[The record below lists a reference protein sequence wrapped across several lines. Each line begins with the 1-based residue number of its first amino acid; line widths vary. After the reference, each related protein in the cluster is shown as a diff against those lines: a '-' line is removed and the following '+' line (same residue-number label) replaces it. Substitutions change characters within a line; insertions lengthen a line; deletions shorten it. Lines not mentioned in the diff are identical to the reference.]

1 MNLKTDR
8 RAVAI
13 AGIVLLFVGCIILF
27 EIALSLKRQNN
38 ILRTRQK
45 EMLLLSQEYTGL
57 KNVVGSVEARK
68 SLTKVEGIVQ
78 AVDEIFKSMGLQQKV
93 KSVKTTGVKEKKY
106 SSEEEADVSVEKV
119 TMNEMVNILYRM
131 ENAPMILSV
140 RRTSIRTSFENP
152 SLLNITMTVALI
164 KPK

>member
-8 RAVAI
+8 KTIVI
-13 AGIVLLFVGCIILF
+13 AGIALLFICCAVLF
-27 EIALSLKRQNN
+27 EISLTLKRQNN
-38 ILRTRQK
+38 SLRSRQK
-45 EMLLLSQEYTGL
+45 EMLILSQEYSGV
-57 KNVVGSVEARK
+57 KNVVSAAEARK

-93 KSVKTTGVKEKKY
+93 KSVRSAGMKEKKY
-106 SSEEEADVSVEKV
+106 ASEEEADVSVEKV
-119 TMNEMVNILYRM
+119 TMNELVNILYRM

-140 RRTSIRTSFENP
+140 RRTSIKTSFENP
-152 SLLNITMTVALI
+152 SLLNITMTIGLI